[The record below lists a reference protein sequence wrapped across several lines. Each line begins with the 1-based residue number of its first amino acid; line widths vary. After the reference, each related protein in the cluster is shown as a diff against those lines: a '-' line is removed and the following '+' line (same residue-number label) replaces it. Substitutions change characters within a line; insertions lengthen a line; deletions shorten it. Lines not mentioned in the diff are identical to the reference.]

1 MATYP
6 PTIFGYDNPKEK
18 NMAEQAQEMVVD
30 ATPKKTAFM
39 AKPSTHEERIKKDEE
54 ELEKLKKEAI
64 GETEESAK
72 EVEEK
77 KAEDEE
83 APKNAEERT
92 FKKRYG
98 DLRRHSQEKEKEF
111 QKQLD
116 ELKAQLEK
124 ATKKEIKLPK
134 TEAEIEEWAKEYPD
148 VAGIVETIAIKKA
161 KEQSD
166 ALEKRIKE
174 IDELNAK
181 SAKER
186 AEVELLKIH
195 PDFADIRESDDFH
208 EWAEEQPKWV
218 QDALYE
224 NSEDARSAARAIDLY
239 KSDRNI
245 GKKEKVNS
253 GKEAAKAVETKTQK
267 SIPDTEGKTSMI
279 RESDVQNMT
288 AEEYEKN
295 SDAIMEA
302 IRSGNFIYDLSGS
315 AR

>member
-1 MATYP
+1 
-6 PTIFGYDNPKEK
+6 
-18 NMAEQAQEMVVD
+18 MAEQAQEMVVD

-39 AKPSTHEERIKKDEE
+39 DKRSTHEDRIKKDEE
-54 ELEKLKKEAI
+54 ELELLKKQAQ
-64 GETEESAK
+64 GEPEEPVTEE
-72 EVEEK
+72 

-83 APKNAEERT
+83 KPKNAEERT

-98 DLRRHSQEKEKEF
+98 DLRRHSQEKEKQF

-116 ELKAQLEK
+116 DLKVQLEK

-134 TEAEIEEWAKEYPD
+134 TEEEIEEWAKEYPD

-166 ALEKRIKE
+166 ALELRIKE
-174 IDELNAK
+174 IDELNARTT
-181 SAKER
+181 KER
-186 AEVELLKIH
+186 AEVELLRIH
-195 PDFADIRESDDFH
+195 PDFAEIRESDDFH
-208 EWAEEQPKWV
+208 EWADEQPKWV

-224 NSEDARSAARAIDLY
+224 KSEDARSAARAIDLY

-245 GKKEKVNS
+245 GKKEKVDS

-267 SIPDTEGKTSMI
+267 SIPDTEGKNTVI
-279 RESDVQNMT
+279 KESDVQNMS

-295 SDAIMEA
+295 SDTIMEA
-302 IRSGNFIYDLSGS
+302 IRAGNFIYDVSGS

>member
-1 MATYP
+1 
-6 PTIFGYDNPKEK
+6 
-18 NMAEQAQEMVVD
+18 MAEQAQEMVVD

-39 AKPSTHEERIKKDEE
+39 NKRSTHEDRIKKDEE
-54 ELEKLKKEAI
+54 ELEQLKKQAL
-64 GETEESAK
+64 GETEETVK
-72 EVEEK
+72 EEETTEKEEEPTGAEEK
-77 KAEDEE
+77 
-83 APKNAEERT
+83 T

-116 ELKAQLEK
+116 DLKSQLEK

-134 TEAEIEEWAKEYPD
+134 TEEEIEEWAKEYPD

-166 ALEKRIKE
+166 ALEQRIKE
-174 IDELNAK
+174 IDELNARTT
-181 SAKER
+181 KER
-186 AEVELLKIH
+186 AEVELLRIH
-195 PDFADIRESDDFH
+195 PDFAEIRESDDFH
-208 EWAEEQPKWV
+208 EWADEQPKWV

-245 GKKEKVNS
+245 GKEEKSNS
-253 GKEAAKAVETKTQK
+253 SKEAAKAVSTKTQK
-267 SIPDTEGKTSMI
+267 TVPDAENKNSVI
-279 RESDVQNMT
+279 RESDVQRMS
-288 AEEYEKN
+288 ADEYDAN
-295 SDAIMEA
+295 SDTIMEA
-302 IRSGNFIYDLSGS
+302 IRSGNFVYDISGS